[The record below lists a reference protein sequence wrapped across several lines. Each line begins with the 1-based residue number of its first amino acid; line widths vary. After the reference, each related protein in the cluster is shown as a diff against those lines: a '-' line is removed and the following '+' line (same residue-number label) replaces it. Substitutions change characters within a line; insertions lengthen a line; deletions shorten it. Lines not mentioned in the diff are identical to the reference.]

1 MMYYGHLL
9 EQWSLEMDLIKDL
22 ELFMKKE
29 MQRVGINPSNT
40 RNILY
45 EYFNMLKRIISI
57 RPRRVVYSKEFQCPE
72 EYKPALLE
80 FIFIFQ
86 DDLEMMDLQNG
97 VIIKYLHGLP
107 MIAYI

>member
-57 RPRRVVYSKEFQCPE
+57 RPRRVVYSKEFQYPKEYE
-72 EYKPALLE
+72 EALLE
-80 FIFIFQ
+80 FEDNARKGKNLNKYRKRQ
-86 DDLEMMDLQNG
+86 
-97 VIIKYLHGLP
+97 IKQC
-107 MIAYI
+107 IEK

>member
-57 RPRRVVYSKEFQCPE
+57 RP
-72 EYKPALLE
+72 LL
-80 FIFIFQ
+80 FVIAFCYTFT
-86 DDLEMMDLQNG
+86 LQNTS
-97 VIIKYLHGLP
+97 LSSR
-107 MIAYI
+107 